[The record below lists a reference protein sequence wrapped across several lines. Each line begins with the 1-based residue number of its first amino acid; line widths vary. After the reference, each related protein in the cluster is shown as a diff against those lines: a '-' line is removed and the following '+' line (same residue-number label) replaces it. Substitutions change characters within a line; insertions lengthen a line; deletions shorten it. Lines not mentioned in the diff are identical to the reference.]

1 MFKPN
6 ISPTLL
12 DQMKQNEPV
21 TKVLKTGE
29 KVIVDPEATTERV
42 MLWFYLLINVG
53 GFMNVPTA
61 YTEKYVGWWLSF
73 LLPLL
78 LYLPLLPLL
87 WWLKPRLVLYPPGGS
102 DLGNVFRILGICFRR
117 GGLKKM
123 FKKNGGFFEAAK
135 PSVIAQSGHHIDV
148 PWNDEFVVDVRRTF
162 QATGIFCFFP
172 LQYINDNGLGGSAN
186 ALSTMLTTNG
196 VPNDVI
202 GNFNS
207 LSIIVMAPV
216 LNYGL
221 YPLLR
226 KWNIHYGPI
235 ARMTTG
241 FMLAVAGGAGYT
253 ILNYYAYKKGPCG
266 HYGSSASCVDADDV
280 SLVSD
285 ITIWWMA
292 IPYALG
298 GISELFVNVPAYGIA
313 YSRAPKNMRGL
324 VAALNLFTTAIAYAI
339 GLACSGVIK
348 DPYITW
354 DFGAPTIIGLVA
366 AIFFYWM
373 YYEIDKEEY
382 TLTKNGDYHLK
393 FQNGAH
399 QQAISDDGAS
409 QEESASGKPE
419 YVSKDT
425 GVAHEKAAED
435 KELS

>member
-1 MFKPN
+1 
-6 ISPTLL
+6 
-12 DQMKQNEPV
+12 
-21 TKVLKTGE
+21 
-29 KVIVDPEATTERV
+29 
-42 MLWFYLLINVG
+42 
-53 GFMNVPTA
+53 
-61 YTEKYVGWWLSF
+61 
-73 LLPLL
+73 
-78 LYLPLLPLL
+78 
-87 WWLKPRLVLYPPGGS
+87 
-102 DLGNVFRILGICFRR
+102 
-117 GGLKKM
+117 
-123 FKKNGGFFEAAK
+123 
-135 PSVIAQSGHHIDV
+135 
-148 PWNDEFVVDVRRTF
+148 
-162 QATGIFCFFP
+162 
-172 LQYINDNGLGGSAN
+172 
-186 ALSTMLTTNG
+186 
-196 VPNDVI
+196 
-202 GNFNS
+202 
-207 LSIIVMAPV
+207 
-216 LNYGL
+216 
-221 YPLLR
+221 
-226 KWNIHYGPI
+226 
-235 ARMTTG
+235 MTTG

>member
-1 MFKPN
+1 MFKPC
-6 ISPTLL
+6 ISPILL
-12 DQMKQNEPV
+12 DQMRETEPV
-21 TKVLKTGE
+21 TKILPETGE

-42 MLWFYLLINVG
+42 MLWFYLLINIG

-61 YTEKYVGWWLSF
+61 YTAKYVGWWLSF
-73 LLPLL
+73 LIPLI

-87 WWLKPRLVLYPPGGS
+87 WWLKPKLVLHPPGGS
-102 DLGNVFRILGICFRR
+102 DLGNVFKILGICFKR

-172 LQYINDNGLGGSAN
+172 LQYINDNGLGLSAG

-202 GNFNS
+202 SNFNS
-207 LSIIVMAPV
+207 LSIIAMAPV

-226 KWNIHYGPI
+226 RYNIHYGPI
-235 ARMTTG
+235 ARMFTG
-241 FMLAVAGGAGYT
+241 FMLACLGGLGYT
-253 ILNYYAYKKGPCG
+253 ILNYYAYKTSPCG
-266 HYGSSASCVDADDV
+266 NYGSSDPTCVDNG
-280 SLVSD
+280 LVSHLS
-285 ITIWWMA
+285 IWLMA
-292 IPYALG
+292 VPYALG

-324 VAALNLFTTAIAYAI
+324 VSALNLFNTAIAYAI
-339 GLACSGVIK
+339 GLACAGVIK

-354 DFGAPTIIGLVA
+354 DFGAPVIIGFVA
-366 AIFFYWM
+366 ACFFWWM
-373 YYEIDKEEY
+373 YRDIDKEEY

-393 FQNGAH
+393 IQ
-399 QQAISDDGAS
+399 DGQRATSGDGTS
-409 QEESASGKPE
+409 QEQSTVGKNTGLVASNEKSE
-419 YVSKDT
+419 
-425 GVAHEKAAED
+425 EKA
-435 KELS
+435 LS